1 MYFVAIMSKT
11 IWALSIVFAFG
22 VYIQNI
28 IYVIYKRLEKSV
40 NYYKVQIIFRLFA
53 VLQLLY
59 HYVQFCATPT
69 KSNQLPPLK
78 KAFRD
83 TMIYL
88 DNRFLPDLDQYQ
100 VRSDPSS
107 IYLTRQQ
114 LLKADESRINIKMLV
129 RSQNAR
135 KPVKTAFNQAVT
147 EFKSVQHSNTHKK
160 PKIAKLKH
168 TKQTLANTLESLES
182 SENASPT
189 NHTQAH
195 TPKYL
200 KPKPQRHKLIQKHE
214 PLEMTFVLPEKQ
226 FIDFKKVKKAP
237 RKVPEKIEELEI
249 VPAVSPVKKKFGRKG
264 YQSAVE

>member
-1 MYFVAIMSKT
+1 
-11 IWALSIVFAFG
+11 
-22 VYIQNI
+22 
-28 IYVIYKRLEKSV
+28 
-40 NYYKVQIIFRLFA
+40 
-53 VLQLLY
+53 
-59 HYVQFCATPT
+59 
-69 KSNQLPPLK
+69 
-78 KAFRD
+78 
-83 TMIYL
+83 MIYL

-147 EFKSVQHSNTHKK
+147 EFKSVQHSNTPKK
-160 PKIAKLKH
+160 PKIAKHKH
-168 TKQTLANTLESLES
+168 TKQTPLSNTLESLES

-189 NHTQAH
+189 NQ
-195 TPKYL
+195 TPKYF
-200 KPKPQRHKLIQKHE
+200 KPKPQRHKLTQKHE

-249 VPAVSPVKKKFGRKG
+249 VPAVSPVKKKFARKG
-264 YQSAVE
+264 FQSAVE

>member
-1 MYFVAIMSKT
+1 
-11 IWALSIVFAFG
+11 
-22 VYIQNI
+22 
-28 IYVIYKRLEKSV
+28 
-40 NYYKVQIIFRLFA
+40 
-53 VLQLLY
+53 
-59 HYVQFCATPT
+59 
-69 KSNQLPPLK
+69 
-78 KAFRD
+78 
-83 TMIYL
+83 MIYL

-135 KPVKTAFNQAVT
+135 KPVRTAFNQAVT
-147 EFKSVQHSNTHKK
+147 EFKSVQHSNTTKK

-168 TKQTLANTLESLES
+168 TKQTLSNPLESLES
-182 SENASPT
+182 SENASPS
-189 NHTQAH
+189 NHIQAQYPQN

-200 KPKPQRHKLIQKHE
+200 KPKPQRHKLIQKQE